1 MCVLTVRNC
10 SHFCRMKVM
19 NVTVFYLLPLAKCFL
34 AGKDR
39 GRQRMRCLD
48 RITDSMDMSLT
59 LESNFRR

>member
-39 GRQRMRCLD
+39 GRQRMRYLD

>member
-1 MCVLTVRNC
+1 
-10 SHFCRMKVM
+10 MKVM

-39 GRQRMRCLD
+39 GWQRMRCLD
-48 RITDSMDMSLT
+48 RITDSMDMRLT